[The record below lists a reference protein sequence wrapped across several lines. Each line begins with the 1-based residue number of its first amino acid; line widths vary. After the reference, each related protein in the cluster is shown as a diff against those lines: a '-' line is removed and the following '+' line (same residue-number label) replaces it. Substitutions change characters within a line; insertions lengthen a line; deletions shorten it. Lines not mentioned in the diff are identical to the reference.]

1 MLIFVCSVV
10 SGVSSV
16 TGRGYADSF
25 LPHSSSQS
33 GGNCK
38 LPFCTKNLPKFY
50 KPENP
55 DFSMTIVMIPAD
67 PFDKFP
73 GEWYSDIRVS
83 PKDMNDHIKERCT

>member
-1 MLIFVCSVV
+1 L
-10 SGVSSV
+10 
-16 TGRGYADSF
+16 
-25 LPHSSSQS
+25 H
-33 GGNCK
+33 
-38 LPFCTKNLPKFY
+38 KNLPKFY

-67 PFDKFP
+67 LFDKFP